1 MQHSDIKQG
10 PSVNQSNLLE
20 ETIMSIVEKCV
31 NQLHQKNGA
40 ISAQKANNGSKSA
53 RIIAID
59 QVNLPFKELPI
70 TNESTFSQN

>member
-1 MQHSDIKQG
+1 M
-10 PSVNQSNLLE
+10 NQSNLLE

-53 RIIAID
+53 RTIAAD
-59 QVNLPFKELPI
+59 Q
-70 TNESTFSQN
+70 